1 MARPRFAASG
11 TLTILLQLL
20 PGNQDHDHDHH
31 DHHDHPDHHHHHPVA
46 ALAWSDHDHHHH
58 EDCQRWQ
65 LELKN
70 QSKLKRLNR
79 SSLVSVHS
87 SGLLRWTTF
96 QKIKEM
102 FVKLKSKS
110 LYSQQ
115 MGVGRGQQA
124 PKLHFDQT
132 ASCHLLYFFSSSF
145 IIYFI
150 LRLFTIDARK
160 AAISLKKVKAS
171 PHSL

>member
-11 TLTILLQLL
+11 TLTTLLQLL
-20 PGNQDHDHDHH
+20 PGNQDHDHD
-31 DHHDHPDHHHHHPVA
+31 HHHPVA

-65 LELKN
+65 FKMKN

-124 PKLHFDQT
+124 LNYILIKLLLVIFCTSFHH
-132 ASCHLLYFFSSSF
+132 HL
-145 IIYFI
+145 
-150 LRLFTIDARK
+150 
-160 AAISLKKVKAS
+160 
-171 PHSL
+171 

>member
-1 MARPRFAASG
+1 MQRAGHSPPCCSSCLV
-11 TLTILLQLL
+11 TKIMIMIITILLQLL

-65 LELKN
+65 LEMKN

-102 FVKLKSKS
+102 FVQLKSKS
-110 LYSQQ
+110 LYSVQSTN
-115 MGVGRGQQA
+115 GRGKGSTG
-124 PKLHFDQT
+124 P
-132 ASCHLLYFFSSSF
+132 
-145 IIYFI
+145 
-150 LRLFTIDARK
+150 
-160 AAISLKKVKAS
+160 
-171 PHSL
+171 

>member
-1 MARPRFAASG
+1 MHHDVRPSLVMTIIIIVRSNHDVM
-11 TLTILLQLL
+11 TLTITSRVDRD
-20 PGNQDHDHDHH
+20 GEAEVCSERDT
-31 DHHDHPDHHHHHPVA
+31 HHPVA

-65 LELKN
+65 LEMKN

-124 PKLHFDQT
+124 LNYILIKLLLVIFCTSFHH
-132 ASCHLLYFFSSSF
+132 HL
-145 IIYFI
+145 
-150 LRLFTIDARK
+150 
-160 AAISLKKVKAS
+160 
-171 PHSL
+171 